1 MESFL
6 PLITGGGGALIV
18 LALWVYAFYT
28 GKIHSEKEF
37 SRLEEEN
44 RELHAENTGLR
55 SALSSERKTVDETAS
70 AGQVT
75 NQLISALA
83 GLAAGRSP
91 VSFQPPPQPPTLEL
105 TAKDV
110 GL

>member
-18 LALWVYAFYT
+18 LALWVYAFFT
-28 GKIHSEKEF
+28 GKIHSEQEF

-44 RELHAENTGLR
+44 KELHTENNALR
-55 SALSSERKTVDETAS
+55 SAISSERKTVDETAS

-83 GLAAGRSP
+83 GLAAGRNP
-91 VSFQPPPQPPTLEL
+91 TPPPPPSSTPLEL

>member
-18 LALWVYAFYT
+18 IALWVYAFYT
-28 GKIHSEKEF
+28 GKIHSDQEF
-37 SRLEEEN
+37 TRLEEEN
-44 RELHAENTGLR
+44 KELHAENVALR
-55 SALSSERKTVDETAS
+55 TALSSERKTVDETAS

-83 GLAAGRSP
+83 GLAAGRSQLP
-91 VSFQPPPQPPTLEL
+91 SQSPPSLEL

>member
-1 MESFL
+1 MQSFL

-18 LALWVYAFYT
+18 LALWVYAFFT
-28 GKIHSEKEF
+28 GKLHPEAEF
-37 SRLEEEN
+37 GKLEEEN
-44 RELHAENTGLR
+44 RALRAENEGLR
-55 SALSSERKTVDETAS
+55 LALSTERKTVNETAS

-83 GLAAGRSP
+83 GLAAGRKPLP
-91 VSFQPPPQPPTLEL
+91 VPDL
-105 TAKDV
+105 TPEDL

>member
-6 PLITGGGGALIV
+6 PLITGGGGALVV

-28 GKIHSEKEF
+28 GKIHSEQEF

-44 RELHAENTGLR
+44 KELHAENTALR
-55 SALSSERKTVDETAS
+55 SAISSERKTVDETAS

-83 GLAAGRSP
+83 GLAAGRNPNPPSSP
-91 VSFQPPPQPPTLEL
+91 LEL
-105 TAKDV
+105 TPKDV

>member
-1 MESFL
+1 MESLL

-18 LALWVYAFYT
+18 LTLWVYVFFT
-28 GKIHSEKEF
+28 GKIHSDQEF

-44 RELHAENTGLR
+44 KELHAENTGLR

-83 GLAAGRSP
+83 GLAAGRNPMPQPS
-91 VSFQPPPQPPTLEL
+91 PPPLEL

>member
-18 LALWVYAFYT
+18 LALWVYAFFS
-28 GKIHSEKEF
+28 GKIHSAQEF
-37 SRLEEEN
+37 ARLEEEN
-44 RELHAENTGLR
+44 KELHIENNALR
-55 SALSSERKTVDETAS
+55 SAISSERKTVDETAS

-83 GLAAGRSP
+83 GLAAGRNPTSP
-91 VSFQPPPQPPTLEL
+91 SLSPPPPLEL